1 MKCDIQYYH
10 DKYGKAI
17 VRKYRQRGI
26 QRFGK
31 SFYDKRGQNGS
42 PVPNVNRSGAEP
54 TFWEFV
60 TAILETGERGGPSAV
75 CCVWIISFSSGTMD
89 EHWMPISESCSV
101 CSEDVK
107 YDFVIKFE
115 ELEREESYLVRRL
128 GLDTLILPRWEN
140 RQSPDNA
147 STSQVQPWGG
157 RGIHMFS
164 SRNVK
169 KDLFLNIYSVVTGSK
184 VL

>member
-1 MKCDIQYYH
+1 
-10 DKYGKAI
+10 
-17 VRKYRQRGI
+17 
-26 QRFGK
+26 
-31 SFYDKRGQNGS
+31 
-42 PVPNVNRSGAEP
+42 
-54 TFWEFV
+54 
-60 TAILETGERGGPSAV
+60 
-75 CCVWIISFSSGTMD
+75 
-89 EHWMPISESCSV
+89 MPISESCSV